1 MAVTWRMILCSP
13 LEFSIVLVDRTWRY
27 ALESEMRV
35 GGWVSAVGF
44 GSRFIL
50 SGDVIY
56 LMVMMGII
64 ALICA
69 ASVPSLFFKKCAK
82 CGRRNGI
89 EAPVCKQCGTPF
101 PETKRGRGHG
111 G

>member
-1 MAVTWRMILCSP
+1 MSMLMADSRRPTN
-13 LEFSIVLVDRTWRY
+13 EFSSRCRVRVFVDRTGRR

-44 GSRFIL
+44 GRRFIL
-50 SGDVIY
+50 SGDVLY
-56 LMVMMGII
+56 LMVMMVII

-69 ASVPSLFFKKCAK
+69 AIVPSLFFKKCAK

-101 PETKRGRGHG
+101 PETK
-111 G
+111 